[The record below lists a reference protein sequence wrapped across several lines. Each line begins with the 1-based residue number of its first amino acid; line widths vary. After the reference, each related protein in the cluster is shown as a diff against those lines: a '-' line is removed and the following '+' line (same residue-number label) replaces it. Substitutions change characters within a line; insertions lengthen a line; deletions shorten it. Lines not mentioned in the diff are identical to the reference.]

1 MTSKIPKARHAVAI
15 KSPEPTLLTLEDAYK
30 SMNTMGGPALSLG
43 EFGRLY
49 QGSFGEALSYTLDGL
64 RGRQRSV
71 MGRHQIQLLL
81 DDASSKNKTFN
92 TEMEALNSGEISA
105 KSRFE
110 NAKQSVKT
118 TRNQLEEKIT
128 FLATSGLTYSE
139 REISDLQVSIDRKKR
154 TNFLLHVL
162 EEKEKIRLSRFQEIA
177 KLIEALKFV
186 ISWMRATERG
196 ARLAEQPT
204 LPDLQ
209 QSISVCPSAQNTLDT
224 LASCND
230 SPGDLELRLR
240 HIIVQKAGSGAAEEE
255 LSACGDALISSA
267 QIAARK
273 KLSFTPKASDRD
285 IDLDAL
291 SDRIISEFRD
301 LNSHALKQSLEGNA
315 FQVKGYLA
323 VLKWL
328 INNAASPKSSG
339 GDADIQEALGIKGR
353 VQEAWLVSEIE
364 RRVETAARHQE
375 MKSENLNIA
384 FDDNGDNDVKTLIR
398 DYDASEKEH
407 HDKAFSLLS
416 RKSAKIKNTLVSD
429 IETLIKEAEAITH
442 LST

>member
-1 MTSKIPKARHAVAI
+1 MTSKIPKARHAMAI

-30 SMNTMGGPALSLG
+30 SMNTMGGPSLSLE

-49 QGSFGEALSYTLDGL
+49 QGSFGEALSCTLDGL
-64 RGRQRSV
+64 RGRQRSL

-92 TEMEALNSGEISA
+92 TEMEALNSGEISV

-118 TRNQLEEKIT
+118 TRNQLEEKII
-128 FLATSGLTYSE
+128 FLATSE

-186 ISWMRATERG
+186 IS
-196 ARLAEQPT
+196 
-204 LPDLQ
+204 
-209 QSISVCPSAQNTLDT
+209 C
-224 LASCND
+224 
-230 SPGDLELRLR
+230 PGDLELRLR

-267 QIAARK
+267 QTAARK

-291 SDRIISEFRD
+291 SDRVNSKTRELQELSDRSIAIGYLSKQYIDNISEFRD
-301 LNSHALKQSLEGNA
+301 SNSHTLKQSLEGNA
-315 FQVKGYLA
+315 FQVKEYLA
-323 VLKWL
+323 ALKWL
-328 INNAASPKSSG
+328 INNAASPESSG

-384 FDDNGDNDVKTLIR
+384 FDDNGDNGVKTLIR

-429 IETLIKEAEAITH
+429 IETLIKEAEVITN